1 MKKALYVLAASVFA
15 ASTIVVVAAHASARA
30 AEPSDLKFMHDA
42 CATTGPDGQ
51 PQSHIPAD
59 LAQKLELTTAQS
71 ADIDRL
77 AAEGCA
83 TILRTHQ
90 QIFNVLT
97 PEQRAKIEQMHGDG
111 SLQAIHAYLYEMF
124 KKLHGGK

>member
-1 MKKALYVLAASVFA
+1 LLACRLYVLAAAVVA
-15 ASTIVVVAAHASARA
+15 ASTIVVVAAHGSSNAGVP
-30 AEPSDLKFMHDA
+30 AELKLMHDG
-42 CATTGPDGQ
+42 CTQTGPDGQ
-51 PQSHIPAD
+51 TQSHIPAD
-59 LAQKLELTTAQS
+59 LAQKLELTSQQS

-90 QIFNVLT
+90 QILDLLT
-97 PEQRAKIEQMHGDG
+97 PEQRAKIQQMHSDG
-111 SLQAIHAYLYEMF
+111 SAHAYLYEMF